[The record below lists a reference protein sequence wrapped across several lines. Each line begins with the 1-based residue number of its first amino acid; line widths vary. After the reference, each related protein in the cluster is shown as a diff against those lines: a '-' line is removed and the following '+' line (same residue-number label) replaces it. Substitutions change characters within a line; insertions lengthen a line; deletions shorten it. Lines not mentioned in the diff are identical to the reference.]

1 MPMAPPRSWM
11 ARVAHRR
18 VRSAFVTTRPWITRW
33 RYPRAFIR
41 RARWSRCARAA
52 PTAASAPRIF
62 PGESMFNRE
71 SRAQSRIDILV
82 GKSARV
88 HGDIDFTGGLH
99 IDGHVFGGVSAYG
112 AGESTVSV
120 SETGIIEGG
129 VVATHVVVNGVV
141 RGDVHASGKVAL
153 GPSARVIGNV
163 QYGIIESA
171 IGAEITGTLVQV
183 RPPAK

>member
-1 MPMAPPRSWM
+1 
-11 ARVAHRR
+11 
-18 VRSAFVTTRPWITRW
+18 
-33 RYPRAFIR
+33 
-41 RARWSRCARAA
+41 
-52 PTAASAPRIF
+52 
-62 PGESMFNRE
+62 MFNRE

-112 AGESTVSV
+112 VGESTVSV

-129 VVATHVVVNGVV
+129 VVATHVVVNGIV
-141 RGDVHASGKVAL
+141 RGDVHATGKVAL
-153 GPSARVIGNV
+153 GPTARVIGNV

-171 IGAEITGTLVQV
+171 IGAEITGTLVQA
-183 RPPAK
+183 RPPPK

>member
-1 MPMAPPRSWM
+1 MAPRRSWT
-11 ARVAHRR
+11 ARAAPRR
-18 VRSAFVTTRPWITRW
+18 APSVFVTTRPPITRW
-33 RYPRAFIR
+33 RFPRAFIR
-41 RARWSRCARAA
+41 RGSWSRCARAA

-62 PGESMFNRE
+62 RGESMFNRE
-71 SRAQSRIDILV
+71 SRSQSRVDILV

-99 IDGHVFGGVSAYG
+99 VDGHVFGGVSAYG

-129 VVATHVVVNGVV
+129 AVATHVVVNGGV
-141 RGDVHASGKVAL
+141 RGDVHATGKVAL
-153 GPSARVIGNV
+153 GPNARIIGNV

-171 IGAEITGTLVQV
+171 IGAQIAGTLVQA
-183 RPPAK
+183 RPPSK